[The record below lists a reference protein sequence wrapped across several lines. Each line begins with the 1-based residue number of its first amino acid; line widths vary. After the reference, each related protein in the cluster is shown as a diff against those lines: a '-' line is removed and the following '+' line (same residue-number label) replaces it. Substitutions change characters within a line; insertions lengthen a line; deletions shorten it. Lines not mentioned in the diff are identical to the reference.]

1 MAIPFL
7 QRGGAPEPGSPQL
20 APGRLEL
27 VITIVEKG
35 KAGFYA
41 DLIQGFEAN
50 MQLILP
56 AKGTASLAL
65 LQLLGLSD
73 YEQAAILSVVR
84 YERLETLMET
94 LEQKFRSIKGG
105 KGVSMA
111 IPFSS
116 LIGTAIYGFLSNDKR
131 TVRGEQ
137 HERANA

>member
-1 MAIPFL
+1 M
-7 QRGGAPEPGSPQL
+7 
-20 APGRLEL
+20 
-27 VITIVEKG
+27 EKG

-50 MQLILP
+50 IQLILP

-84 YERLETLMET
+84 YERLEALMET

-131 TVRGEQ
+131 TVRGGTT
-137 HERANA
+137 